1 MKPIHDNLKAVR
13 KMAVEEGWYSKDGS
27 KWLGEMRF
35 QMLQY
40 RYMQKSAEPVATTA
54 AAEP

>member
-27 KWLGEMRF
+27 KWQGEMRF